1 MRRGC
6 ARQGAATILRTASSI
21 APQVPTVSSESLK
34 NADRRRLVKTG
45 LALGAAA
52 SLPLLPGCRA
62 PKPEPV
68 PGDKEWRNWSGS
80 QTSRPKA
87 WLNPR
92 DEAELAA
99 QMRAAGGIRV
109 TGASHSFS
117 ALCATDDT
125 LFSLDQLTG
134 IVNHDPQTLQAT
146 VWAGTRL
153 RDLGAPMWQIGQG
166 FSNQGDVNPQSIGG
180 ACGTSTHGTG
190 VSLGSFSSMVR
201 GVRLVTAEGEI
212 IDADAEHDA
221 EVFQACAT
229 SLGALGI
236 VSQFRLQNRS
246 AYKLHEREYT
256 EPLSQV
262 LAHLD
267 RYARDNR
274 HFEFW
279 PFIESDLA
287 VVKILNETEA
297 PDRPGPEE
305 DLPVTAILDLF
316 AQLADDV
323 PGADGPLQR
332 LLTRLHTPVDRV
344 GRSYDI
350 FPSQRDSRFNEM
362 EYEIPAARGAE
373 CLQEI
378 IATVRKSEVRTLF
391 PLEYRYVAADEC
403 WLSPFYQRA
412 TCAISVHQHVSVDY
426 RPLFDLVEPIFWK
439 YEGRPHWGKLHSLDA
454 RRLALLYPR
463 WEDFQKVRARLD
475 PKGKMLNAHLRKV
488 LVP

>member
-1 MRRGC
+1 MNHDSP
-6 ARQGAATILRTASSI
+6 L
-21 APQVPTVSSESLK
+21 E
-34 NADRRRLVKTG
+34 NADRRRLLKAG
-45 LALGAAA
+45 LAAGAVA
-52 SLPLLPGCRA
+52 SLPLLPGCGGGPA
-62 PKPEPV
+62 PDPKP
-68 PGDKEWRNWSGS
+68 GDAEWRNWSGS
-80 QTSRPKA
+80 QVSRPKA

-99 QMRAAGGIRV
+99 QMRAAPGIRV

-117 ALCATDDT
+117 ALCATDET
-125 LFSLDQLTG
+125 LFSLDQLSG
-134 IVNHDPQTLQAT
+134 LISHDPQTLQAT

-153 RDLGAPMWQIGQG
+153 RDIGRPLWDIGQG
-166 FSNQGDVNPQSIGG
+166 LSNQGDVNPQSIGG

-190 VSLGSFSSMVR
+190 PTLGSFSSTVR

-212 IDADAEHDA
+212 IDADPEHDA
-221 EVFQACAT
+221 EVFHAATT

-246 AYKLHEREYT
+246 AYKLHEREFA

-262 LAHLD
+262 LQKLEA
-267 RYARDNR
+267 YTRDNR

-279 PFIESDLA
+279 PFLESDVA
-287 VVKILNETEA
+287 IVKILNETTEA
-297 PDRPGPEE
+297 DKPAPEE
-305 DLPVTAILDLF
+305 NLPVTGILNLF
-316 AQLADDV
+316 AKLADTV

-332 LLTRLHTPVDRV
+332 LLTRLHTPVERV

-350 FPSQRDSRFNEM
+350 FPSERDSRFNEM
-362 EYEIPAARGAE
+362 EYEIPAEKGPE

-412 TCAISVHQHVSVDY
+412 TCAISVHQHISVDY
-426 RPLFDLVEPIFWK
+426 RPLFELVEPIFWK
-439 YEGRPHWGKLHSLDA
+439 YDGRPHWGKLHTLDA
-454 RRLALLYPR
+454 KRLALLYPR
-463 WEDFQKVRARLD
+463 WDDFRRVRERLD
-475 PKGKMLNAHLRKV
+475 PKGKMLNAHLKKI
-488 LVP
+488 LLP